1 MEDPKLLRDL
11 SGSVLVETTVVIPMF
26 LVLVLGTI
34 DVTYMFYD
42 WVSANKAAY
51 MGARVAVTSN
61 PVDPDVTNLTYTST
75 QLQNIGQSCLNFS
88 CPSASTVCTGS
99 ASGGSCTSGTFQNT
113 AFTRIFNEM
122 QRMFPRLQRQNV
134 TISYQTNGTGVVGQ
148 TWDGS
153 DPGNPTFTLPM
164 NVTVSIGDI
173 NTGATPATH
182 QFYFIAP
189 LLRFFGGGIG
199 ARPAIPT
206 FATTLQSED
215 MFTN

>member
-1 MEDPKLLRDL
+1 MEDHKLLRDIR
-11 SGSVLVETTVVIPMF
+11 GSVLVETTIVLPML

-42 WVSANKAAY
+42 WALANKATY
-51 MGARVAVTSN
+51 VGARMAVTSD
-61 PVDPDVTNLTYTST
+61 PIDPDVTNLNYTST
-75 QLQNIGQSCLNFS
+75 QLQNIGQSCLVVS
-88 CPSASTVCTGS
+88 CPSANSVCTGA

-113 AFTRIFNEM
+113 AFTRIFDTM
-122 QRMFPRLQRQNV
+122 QRVFSRLQRQNV

-153 DPGNPTFTLPM
+153 ADPGNPQFTLPM
-164 NVTVSIGDI
+164 NVTVSI
-173 NTGATPATH
+173 TGMTH
-182 QFYFIAP
+182 QFYFISP
-189 LLRFFGGGIG
+189 LMRFLGVGVS
-199 ARPAIPT
+199 ATPAIPA